1 MSRPVRLLAAV
12 LVLFAAAC
20 SSKSKA
26 ARPMDPPTYVSVENQ
41 SFSDMNVYVL
51 RNSQR
56 IRLGTVTGNTTRQL
70 QIPANMV
77 FGATTLA
84 FLADPIG
91 GTRTPIS
98 QEITVQPGDV
108 VRLVIPP
115 NAR

>member
-1 MSRPVRLLAAV
+1 MTRPVRLLAAF
-12 LVLFAAAC
+12 LVLFVAAC
-20 SSKSKA
+20 SSKKGP
-26 ARPMDPPTYVSVENQ
+26 RPMDPPTFVSVENQ

-70 QIPANMV
+70 QIPSNMV

-108 VRLVIPP
+108 VRLIIPP